1 MADTYS
7 IEKLSGSTDGK
18 GIKVTGTSSA
28 ADVTIHTAV
37 AGAGD
42 IDLVTLYAVN
52 QDVDGEARTL
62 TIAWGAETDP
72 DNLMSIPVPC
82 KVGPVLVCE
91 RLPIMN
97 SLVIGAWA
105 DEASD
110 VIVYGRVERVVNA

>member
-1 MADTYS
+1 MAVYS

-28 ADVTIHTAV
+28 ADVTIHTAT

-42 IDLVTLYAVN
+42 IDLVTLWAVN
-52 QDVDGEARTL
+52 QDVDGEPRSL

-72 DNLMSIPVPC
+72 DNLITVPIPC
-82 KVGPVLVCE
+82 KQGLVPIAI
-91 RLPIMN
+91 RMPIMN
-97 SLVIGAWA
+97 SLIIGAWA

-110 VIVYGRVERVVNA
+110 VIIYGYVERVDK

>member
-1 MADTYS
+1 MATYS
-7 IEKLSGSTDGK
+7 IQKLSGSTDGK

-28 ADVTIHTAV
+28 ADVTLHTATS
-37 AGAGD
+37 GAGD

-52 QDVDGEARTL
+52 QDVDGETRSL

-72 DNLMSIPVPC
+72 DNLMTVPVMASQ
-82 KVGPVLVCE
+82 GLILVCE

-105 DEASD
+105 DEAND
-110 VIVYGRVERVVNA
+110 VIVYGRVERVDN